1 MSVREKDDPQLYA
14 KIQEQNLLRQYDL
27 LSNCIEIG
35 LKKGIEFF
43 DKYTLWALNYAAVSN
58 ISQFGGRY
66 REEPIYVGNH
76 FPPHFK
82 DVPNQMDRFF
92 SVIHENWEIL
102 DHPTV
107 LPAYALWR
115 LNWIHPFIEGNGR
128 TARAACYYLICLK
141 HGQLLPGKKIVPE
154 RIAGGLAHDRG
165 GEIARHED
173 DAGLH
178 GVELGDG
185 NRRRAPVAAGGLRRS
200 RRQPAN
206 CERPVRRGAGGKGQ
220 ADSAGRGG
228 VGVEAGIG
236 SRAQRG
242 VSAASPGREHG
253 RISSA
258 YLGQNYE
265 MRTGREFRPPAA
277 VAELTLFR
285 DNDGGK
291 EWAVPA
297 HCPMTPLCANR

>member
-1 MSVREKDDPQLYA
+1 MSVREKDDPALYA

-115 LNWIHPFIEGNGR
+115 LNWIHPFIGQRKNREG
-128 TARAACYYLICLK
+128 CL
-141 HGQLLPGKKIVPE
+141 LLPNLLEARP
-154 RIAGGLAHDRG
+154 IA
-165 GEIARHED
+165 ARKENR
-173 DAGLH
+173 AG
-178 GVELGDG
+178 
-185 NRRRAPVAAGGLRRS
+185 
-200 RRQPAN
+200 
-206 CERPVRRGAGGKGQ
+206 
-220 ADSAGRGG
+220 AD
-228 VGVEAGIG
+228 
-236 SRAQRG
+236 
-242 VSAASPGREHG
+242 
-253 RISSA
+253 
-258 YLGQNYE
+258 
-265 MRTGREFRPPAA
+265 
-277 VAELTLFR
+277 
-285 DNDGGK
+285 
-291 EWAVPA
+291 
-297 HCPMTPLCANR
+297 